1 MTESQRL
8 PPGGARGFAPRS
20 SAAIR
25 LSNTSMRMMNRWPMR
40 PLLAR
45 QFAKAGRIDL
55 PDYAPVGNG
64 CPVA

>member
-1 MTESQRL
+1 
-8 PPGGARGFAPRS
+8 
-20 SAAIR
+20 
-25 LSNTSMRMMNRWPMR
+25 MRMMNHWPMR

-45 QFAKAGRIDL
+45 QFAKAGGIDL